1 VVGVIGLLGFL
12 AGLAIGQSMN
22 DTSSRRWY

>member
-1 VVGVIGLLGFL
+1 VIGVIGLLGFL

-22 DTSSRRWY
+22 DTPRRWY